1 MTTVVV
7 VLATC
12 LFAWCAVLVLI
23 RRAVRAAHRAGVR
36 LSDRARSSVLAHG
49 TGPRPRPHGCA
60 VTWTGPSPAPAA
72 R

>member
-23 RRAVRAAHRAGVR
+23 RRAVRAAHRAGAR

-49 TGPRPRPHGCA
+49 TGTSGRDRTA
-60 VTWTGPSPAPAA
+60 AP
-72 R
+72 